1 MLNKALTWFLTTS
14 TIVGVPV
21 TIAILLIGIERSVA
35 TLTCETARVG
45 CNRSFTQSVDYIA
58 EQVDDDTDVVL
69 TPKKNKFTK

>member
-1 MLNKALTWFLTTS
+1 MLSKALTWFLTTS

-45 CNRSFTQSVDYIA
+45 CNRSFTQSIDYIA
-58 EQVDDDTDVVL
+58 EQVTDETEVVL
-69 TPKKNKFTK
+69 TPKKRR

>member
-1 MLNKALTWFLTTS
+1 MLSKALTWFLTTS

-45 CNRSFTQSVDYIA
+45 CNRSFTQSIDYIA
-58 EQVDDDTDVVL
+58 EQVTDETDVVL
-69 TPKKNKFTK
+69 TPKKRR

>member
-35 TLTCETARVG
+35 TLTCETARIG
-45 CNRSFTQSVDYIA
+45 CNRSFTQSIDYIA
-58 EQVDDDTDVVL
+58 EQVSDETDVVL
-69 TPKKNKFTK
+69 TPRKRK

>member
-14 TIVGVPV
+14 TIVGIPV
-21 TIAILLIGIERSVA
+21 TIAILLIGVERSLA

-58 EQVDDDTDVVL
+58 EQVTDETDVVL
-69 TPKKNKFTK
+69 TPRKRK